1 MLQLSICIILSSPCH
16 YLSAPEG
23 AIFVIKSGPGEA
35 NKNVRSLGGA
45 IIKKKKKERE
55 RETELFMLRRQRAS
69 LLAQMVKNLPAMQ
82 MWV

>member
-1 MLQLSICIILSSPCH
+1 MSGAWVGLLS
-16 YLSAPEG
+16 
-23 AIFVIKSGPGEA
+23 
-35 NKNVRSLGGA
+35 
-45 IIKKKKKERE
+45 KKKKERE